1 MDLKILRCLPNLR
14 RLKVFTSSL
23 NDSIDFLNQ
32 LESLKLQT
40 YDIWS
45 SLISLPLNL
54 KQLTLVGAHM
64 SPEQMDIIGKLE
76 YLEVLKLQTVDFEG
90 NQWDT
95 IEGGFPQLKFL
106 KLRKVQIEEWNTS
119 SDHFPILQ
127 RLVLQSCD
135 SLKMIPP
142 ILGDIPTL
150 QMIKVYKCAKAIK
163 DSAKKIQ
170 EEPQDNGNEELK
182 FIIIPDY

>member
-1 MDLKILRCLPNLR
+1 
-14 RLKVFTSSL
+14 
-23 NDSIDFLNQ
+23 
-32 LESLKLQT
+32 
-40 YDIWS
+40 
-45 SLISLPLNL
+45 
-54 KQLTLVGAHM
+54 M

-95 IEGGFPQLKFL
+95 SEGGFPQHKFL
-106 KLRKVQIEEWNTS
+106 KLSEVQIEEWNTS
-119 SDHFPILQ
+119 SDHFPRLQ
-127 RLVLQSCD
+127 RLVLQTCGG
-135 SLKMIPP
+135 LKMIPP

-150 QMIKVYKCAKAIK
+150 QMIKVYKCAKAIE

-170 EEPQDNGNEELK
+170 EEQQDNGNEELK